1 MGATLAT
8 LVNRVQ
14 TNYDETGTD
23 NTSEAEIKQWIQEAH
38 NRLAETGYLEGQ
50 VTAELKDGQMK
61 YDVSGWIGTSSD
73 RQIWKLLNVEIRH
86 DAGTTWYRLKPK
98 AWDEIRRQFDGV
110 EVTSSTGTFASYSNE
125 SNPAWY
131 CWHKQY
137 LYLWPPPSYGEAV
150 GLRLTFEAIEL
161 IDDDTDATHLPTKGE
176 DAVIAYS
183 IAQWYGKDRNG
194 QMHSYYAQQFE
205 AKKQE
210 LQGWLDSNR
219 STYPERIAS
228 SERRDISRG

>member
-14 TNYDETGTD
+14 DNAGETGIEFCT
-23 NTSEAEIKQWIQEAH
+23 EAEIKQWIQEAH
-38 NRLAETGYLEGQ
+38 NRLAETGYLEWQ

-110 EVTSSTGTFASYSNE
+110 EVTSSTGTFDSYSNE

-176 DAVIAYS
+176 DAVIAFCL
-183 IAQWYGKDRNG
+183 AMRAMKDGDAR
-194 QMHSYYAQQFE
+194 MHGYKMGEFNRLMG
-205 AKKQE
+205 E
-210 LQGWLDSNR
+210 LQGWYDSNR
-219 STYPERIAS
+219 STIPERIAP
-228 SERRDISRG
+228 SERRGLNY